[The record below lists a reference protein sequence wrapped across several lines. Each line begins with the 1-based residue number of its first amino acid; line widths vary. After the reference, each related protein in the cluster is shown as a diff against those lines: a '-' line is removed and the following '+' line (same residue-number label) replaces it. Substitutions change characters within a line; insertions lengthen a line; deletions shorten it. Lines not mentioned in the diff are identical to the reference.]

1 MRYQGKLTNSEKK
14 QPWSPKSLFA
24 SIYVTPNLK
33 FCSNAENRDGGVAAW
48 TVQDTCWRFDNMW
61 EVVVA
66 ERTRN
71 RVTTC
76 GFREGNRKRKQK
88 VSAVCYSESAIVKGS
103 SSHFFLPFLPIEL
116 ISCSLTLFCAFS
128 LRGLWEI
135 LDETTL
141 PCQRSRL
148 FIESLT
154 LLQEFSLYLSF
165 LVLLR
170 YVQLVTKVSSYVV
183 LQGKSFILKN
193 FHTNFHWNQL

>member
-1 MRYQGKLTNSEKK
+1 
-14 QPWSPKSLFA
+14 
-24 SIYVTPNLK
+24 
-33 FCSNAENRDGGVAAW
+33 
-48 TVQDTCWRFDNMW
+48 MW

-183 LQGKSFILKN
+183 LQGKSLSWKIFTRIFIEINCRIFKFSN
-193 FHTNFHWNQL
+193 FYHNFVFYIQSHLEIFFFFTTILISI